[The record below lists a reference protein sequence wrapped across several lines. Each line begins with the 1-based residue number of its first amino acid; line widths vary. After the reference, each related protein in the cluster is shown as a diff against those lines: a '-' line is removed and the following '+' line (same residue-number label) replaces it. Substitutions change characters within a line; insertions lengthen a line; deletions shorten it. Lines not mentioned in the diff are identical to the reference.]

1 MKVKFN
7 PDDNL
12 PLHKMLNL
20 HMLTVIVR
28 FVFEKDS
35 QYYPQVFLDEF
46 LYEK

>member
-12 PLHKMLNL
+12 PLNKILNL
-20 HMLTVIVR
+20 HVLTVIVR

-35 QYYPQVFLDEF
+35 KCYPQVFLGGF
-46 LYEK
+46 LYEE